1 MIKNLQLNN
10 GWMYLP
16 FKMLGEVRFV
26 LSIYEQLMIKKKQ
39 LLWEIKLLESFKEN

>member
-16 FKMLGEVRFV
+16 FKMFGEVRFV
-26 LSIYEQLMIKKKQ
+26 LSIYEQLMIKKTVTLGNKTSR
-39 LLWEIKLLESFKEN
+39 II

>member
-26 LSIYEQLMIKKKQ
+26 LSIYEQLMIKKKTVT
-39 LLWEIKLLESFKEN
+39 LGNKASRII

>member
-16 FKMLGEVRFV
+16 FKMLGEVKFV
-26 LSIYEQLMIKKKQ
+26 LSIYEQLMIKKTGTLGNKASR
-39 LLWEIKLLESFKEN
+39 II